1 MPIDSSEMD
10 VGTQADIVDLVPVEL
25 AVGRVA
31 AEVLQEEPEVPRHQE
46 AVELH
51 AGAQREVEVSSPDA
65 APPRAGRAAA
75 PTARTR
81 TAMPIFP
88 NVMSGF
94 LSAWLLHPVQE
105 RLEQL
110 AELVGALDDGAV
122 GGVGQDGQL
131 GIADALVEDAGH
143 RRGRAGI
150 ALADDDER
158 GARDGADPLAEIR
171 PGDGPDGRGV
181 APGAGV
187 QEHLAHAVDD
197 RLLGLPDR
205 RGGPDLHRAPD

>member
-10 VGTQADIVDLVPVEL
+10 VGAQADIVDLVPVEL

-51 AGAQREVEVSSPDA
+51 AGAQREVEVSSPGA

-105 RLEQL
+105 RPGSRVNSSARSTTEQWAAL
-110 AELVGALDDGAV
+110 GRTTSWESRMRSWGARAIA
-122 GGVGQDGQL
+122 GGVPGSRSPTTMS
-131 GIADALVEDAGH
+131 AGH
-143 RRGRAGI
+143 VM
-150 ALADDDER
+150 
-158 GARDGADPLAEIR
+158 ARIR
-171 PGDGPDGRGV
+171 SVRS
-181 APGAGV
+181 APAM
-187 QEHLAHAVDD
+187 ARMA
-197 RLLGLPDR
+197 
-205 RGGPDLHRAPD
+205 AA